1 MNDDNEEILDLLKK
15 RLELGKN
22 KYNHGVIIN
31 QDTTQFGTEENDW
44 ICMAEEEMLDGLIYI
59 TANMIRHRRKQKE
72 DEFDCKKIMSF
83 FNKIMQKHNSLYN
96 ENKMLKYEIEE
107 LKKI

>member
-59 TANMIRHRRKQKE
+59 TANMIRHRRQQKE
-72 DEFDCKKIMSF
+72 DEFDSQTVFLEPID
-83 FNKIMQKHNSLYN
+83 IL
-96 ENKMLKYEIEE
+96 KMLKYEIEE
-107 LKKI
+107 LKKV